1 MGRRNLLLAV
11 QDHPYIYVVVGE
23 ISRSIIICWEFEIW
37 NIQYSEKL
45 MVSGKMYSVQYHTVA
60 LSYRYH
66 KYYIFQ
72 QYDFD
77 CYRCKYSTVDGGVQS
92 VLPASVLYD
101 KLARHALHAPAPA
114 SPPKPAAHTEHE
126 AAASAPMDAIVAS
139 GLGLLLFYSWTIK

>member
-66 KYYIFQ
+66 KYYI
-72 QYDFD
+72 
-77 CYRCKYSTVDGGVQS
+77 YSNSMILIATAVSTARLTAVRSS
-92 VLPASVLYD
+92 V
-101 KLARHALHAPAPA
+101 
-114 SPPKPAAHTEHE
+114 
-126 AAASAPMDAIVAS
+126 
-139 GLGLLLFYSWTIK
+139 